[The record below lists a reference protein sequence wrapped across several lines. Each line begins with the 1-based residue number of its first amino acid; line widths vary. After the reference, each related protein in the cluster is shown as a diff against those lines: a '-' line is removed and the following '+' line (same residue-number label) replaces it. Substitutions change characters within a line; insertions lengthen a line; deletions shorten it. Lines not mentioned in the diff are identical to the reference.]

1 MRLRKRNLLRN
12 NLIIEWPCTDD
23 TLMDDR
29 RFVVNSFAY
38 FLLKEMNAIR
48 RRYATRDNDRSSG
61 RQRGRK
67 KEREEER

>member
-1 MRLRKRNLLRN
+1 
-12 NLIIEWPCTDD
+12 
-23 TLMDDR
+23 MDDR

-61 RQRGRK
+61 RQRERK